1 VPHWKPGAATV
12 SGFELV
18 IGFVEAIGRAVTDV
32 LEQAGRTAMLF
43 SKAIATLRR
52 PPYYIHECFE
62 QMLDVGVRSLP
73 IVLVTAMFSGAVFA
87 LQTWEGFER
96 YGTTSF
102 VGPVVALALTREMV
116 PVLASLMVSGRAG
129 SAMAAE
135 IGTMVVT
142 EQVDALRA
150 MAVDPVEYLVVP
162 RVIAT
167 AIMLPLT
174 VLIGDLLG
182 LWGGSLV
189 VINLYGSG
197 PATYWDGIWQVLTVK
212 DINSGLAKACVFGV
226 LIALFGCQN
235 GFHTSGGAQGVGRAT
250 TRAVVSGSMAILIS
264 NFFLTKLLL
273 E

>member
-1 VPHWKPGAATV
+1 MKGLVEGLGAFIV
-12 SGFELV
+12 EV
-18 IGFVEAIGRAVTDV
+18 IE
-32 LEQAGRTAMLF
+32 EAGRTAVLF
-43 SKAIATLRR
+43 AKSFVTLRR
-52 PPYYIHECFE
+52 RPFYIHQWFE

-73 IVLVTAMFSGAVFA
+73 IIVVTAIFSGAVFA
-87 LQTWEGFER
+87 LQTWQGFDR
-96 YGTTSF
+96 FGTTSF
-102 VGPVVALALTREMV
+102 VGPVVALAITREMV
-116 PVLASLMVSGRAG
+116 PVLASLMVAGRAG

-142 EQVDALRA
+142 EQVDALRT
-150 MAVDPVEYLVVP
+150 MAVDPIEYLVVP

-167 AIMLPLT
+167 GFMLPIT
-174 VLIGDLLG
+174 VLIGDMLG

-197 PATYWDGIWQVLTVK
+197 PATYWDGIWNVLTFT
-212 DINSGLAKACVFGV
+212 DLNSGLVKSCVFGV

-235 GFHTSGGAQGVGRAT
+235 GFHTTGGAQGVGRAT

>member
-1 VPHWKPGAATV
+1 VRSLIEGV
-12 SGFELV
+12 GRFV
-18 IGFVEAIGRAVTDV
+18 IMV
-32 LEQAGRTAMLF
+32 LEEAGRTGILF
-43 SKAIATLRR
+43 LKCIATLRR
-52 PPYYIHECFE
+52 PPFYLHAWFE
-62 QMLDVGVRSLP
+62 QMLEVGVRSLP
-73 IVLVTAMFSGAVFA
+73 IIVVTAVFSGAVFA
-87 LQTWEGFER
+87 LQTWQGFEQF
-96 YGTTSF
+96 GTTSY
-102 VGPVVALALTREMV
+102 VGPVVALAITREMV
-116 PVLASLMVSGRAG
+116 PVLASLMVAGRAG

-142 EQVDALRA
+142 EQVDALRT

-162 RVIAT
+162 RIIAT
-167 AIMLPLT
+167 AIMLPVT
-174 VLIGDLLG
+174 VLIGDMIG

-189 VINLYGSG
+189 VVNLYGSG
-197 PATYWDGIWQVLTVK
+197 PVTYWEGVWNILTYA
-212 DINSGLAKACVFGV
+212 DLNTGLIKAAAFGL

>member
-1 VPHWKPGAATV
+1 VKG
-12 SGFELV
+12 LV
-18 IGFVEAIGRAVTDV
+18 EGVGRFVIVV
-32 LEQAGRTAMLF
+32 LEEAGRTATLLAK
-43 SKAIATLRR
+43 SIATLRR
-52 PPYYIHECFE
+52 PPYYIHQWFE

-73 IVLVTAMFSGAVFA
+73 IVVVTAIFSGAVFA

-116 PVLASLMVSGRAG
+116 PVLASLMVAGRAG

-142 EQVDALRA
+142 EQVDALRT

-162 RVIAT
+162 RIVAT
-167 AIMLPLT
+167 ALMLPVV
-174 VLIGDLLG
+174 VLIGDMIG

-189 VINLYGSG
+189 VVNLYGQG
-197 PATYWDGIWQVLTVK
+197 PAIYWDGIWQMITLR
-212 DINSGLAKACVFGV
+212 DINSGLIKACAFGV

>member
-1 VPHWKPGAATV
+1 M
-12 SGFELV
+12 S
-18 IGFVEAIGRAVTDV
+18 FVEAIGTLVIFV
-32 LEQAGRTAMLF
+32 LEQIGRTGILLMK
-43 SKAIATLRR
+43 SIATLRR
-52 PPYYIHECFE
+52 PPYYIRACFE
-62 QMLDVGVRSLP
+62 QMLEVGVRSLP
-73 IVLVTAMFSGAVFA
+73 IVVVTSIFSGGVFA

-102 VGPVVALALTREMV
+102 VGPVVALAITREMV

-142 EQVDALRA
+142 EQVDALRT

-162 RVIAT
+162 RIIAT
-167 AIMLPLT
+167 AFMLPVT
-174 VLIGDLLG
+174 VLIGDILG

-189 VINLYGSG
+189 VVNLYGG
-197 PATYWDGIWQVLTVK
+197 GETTYWQGIWNILAFA
-212 DINSGLAKACVFGV
+212 DINSGLIKAAVFGL

-235 GFHTSGGAQGVGRAT
+235 GFHTAGGAQGVGRAT
-250 TRAVVSGSMAILIS
+250 TRAVVSGSMSILIV

-273 E
+273 

>member
-1 VPHWKPGAATV
+1 M
-12 SGFELV
+12 
-18 IGFVEAIGRAVTDV
+18 IGLIEGIGRFVVTV
-32 LEQAGRTAMLF
+32 LEDAGR
-43 SKAIATLRR
+43 SAILLVKSLATLLR
-52 PPYYIHECFE
+52 PPYYFHVWFE
-62 QMLDVGVRSLP
+62 QMLEVGVRSLP
-73 IVLVTAMFSGAVFA
+73 IVVVTAIFSGAVFA
-87 LQTWEGFER
+87 LQTWQGFQR

-102 VGPVVALALTREMV
+102 VGPVVALAITREMV

-135 IGTMVVT
+135 IGSMVVT
-142 EQVDALRA
+142 EQVDALRT
-150 MAVDPVEYLVVP
+150 MAVDPIEYLVVP
-162 RVIAT
+162 RLVAT
-167 AIMLPLT
+167 SFMLPVV
-174 VLIGDLLG
+174 VLIGDILG

-197 PATYWDGIWQVLTVK
+197 PTTYWEGIWNILTFT
-212 DINSGLAKACVFGV
+212 DLNSGLIKAAVFGL

-235 GFHTSGGAQGVGRAT
+235 GFHTTGGAQGVGRAT

>member
-1 VPHWKPGAATV
+1 VKT
-12 SGFELV
+12 
-18 IGFVEAIGRAVTDV
+18 IVESIGRFVVSV
-32 LEQAGRTAMLF
+32 LEEAGRTATLLA
-43 SKAIATLRR
+43 KCIVTLRR
-52 PPYYIHECFE
+52 RPYYFHQWFE

-73 IVLVTAMFSGAVFA
+73 IVLVTAIFSGAVFA
-87 LQTWEGFER
+87 LQTWQGFER
-96 YGTTSF
+96 YGTTGF
-102 VGPVVALALTREMV
+102 VGPVVALAITREMV

-142 EQVDALRA
+142 EQVDALRT

-167 AIMLPLT
+167 AFMLPAV

-189 VINLYGSG
+189 VINLYNQG
-197 PATYWDGIWQVLTVK
+197 PTTYWDGIWQVLTFK
-212 DINSGLAKACVFGV
+212 DVNSGLVKSCVFGM

-235 GFHTSGGAQGVGRAT
+235 GFHTRGGAQGVGRAT

>member
-1 VPHWKPGAATV
+1 MIRLISALGRA
-12 SGFELV
+12 V
-18 IGFVEAIGRAVTDV
+18 IGFGEDAGQVAI
-32 LEQAGRTAMLF
+32 LLF
-43 SKAIATLRR
+43 KALASLRR
-52 PPYYIHECFE
+52 PPFYVHTWFV
-62 QMLDVGVRSLP
+62 QMLEVGNRSLP
-73 IVLVTAMFSGAVFA
+73 VVLVTALFSGMVFA
-87 LQTWEGFER
+87 LQSWQGFARFGATEMT
-96 YGTTSF
+96 GT
-102 VGPVVALALTREMV
+102 VVAIAITREMV
-116 PVLASLMVSGRAG
+116 PVLASLMVAGRAG

-142 EQVDALRA
+142 EQVDALRT

-167 AIMLPLT
+167 AFMLPLT
-174 VLIGDLLG
+174 VLIGDMLG

-189 VINLYGSG
+189 VVNLYGSG
-197 PATYWDGIWQVLTVK
+197 PTAYWDGIWQVLTLK
-212 DINSGLAKACVFGV
+212 DLNSGLIKAAVFGL

-235 GFHTSGGAQGVGRAT
+235 GFNTSGGAQGVGRAT

>member
-1 VPHWKPGAATV
+1 MRGLIEEVGA
-12 SGFELV
+12 
-18 IGFVEAIGRAVTDV
+18 FVVDV
-32 LEQAGRTAMLF
+32 LEEAGRSASLLAK
-43 SKAIATLRR
+43 SIVTLRR
-52 PPYYIHECFE
+52 PPYYIHAIFE

-73 IVLVTAMFSGAVFA
+73 IVVVTAIFSGAVFA
-87 LQTWEGFER
+87 LQVWEGFER

-102 VGPVVALALTREMV
+102 VGPVVALAITREMV

-142 EQVDALRA
+142 EQIDALRT

-162 RVIAT
+162 RIIAT
-167 AIMLPLT
+167 AFMLPVA
-174 VLIGDLLG
+174 VLIGDILG

-197 PATYWDGIWQVLTVK
+197 PSTYWDGIWQLLTVN
-212 DINSGLAKACVFGV
+212 DLTSGLIKSAVFGL
-226 LIALFGCQN
+226 LIAVFGCQN
-235 GFHTSGGAQGVGRAT
+235 GFNTSGGAQGVGRAT

>member
-1 VPHWKPGAATV
+1 VTGIIEGV
-12 SGFELV
+12 GRFV
-18 IGFVEAIGRAVTDV
+18 IGV
-32 LEQAGRTAMLF
+32 LEEAGRTAILLA
-43 SKAIATLRR
+43 KIIATLRR
-52 PPYYIHECFE
+52 PPYYIHQWFE

-73 IVLVTAMFSGAVFA
+73 IVVVTAIFSGAVFA
-87 LQTWEGFER
+87 LQTWEGFEQ

-116 PVLASLMVSGRAG
+116 PVLASLMVAGRAG

-142 EQVDALRA
+142 EQVDALRT

-162 RVIAT
+162 RVVAT
-167 AIMLPLT
+167 ALMLPVV
-174 VLIGDLLG
+174 VLIGDMIG

-189 VINLYGSG
+189 VVNMYDQG
-197 PATYWDGIWQVLTVK
+197 PRIYWDGVWQMLTFTDLK
-212 DINSGLAKACVFGV
+212 SGLIKACAFGV

-235 GFHTSGGAQGVGRAT
+235 GFSTSGGAQGVGRAT

-264 NFFLTKLLL
+264 NFFLTKLLID
-273 E
+273 

>member
-1 VPHWKPGAATV
+1 MKGLIEGLG
-12 SGFELV
+12 GF
-18 IGFVEAIGRAVTDV
+18 FVDV
-32 LEQAGRTAMLF
+32 VEQAGRSATLLAK
-43 SKAIATLRR
+43 SIVTLRR
-52 PPYYIHECFE
+52 PPYYLHTIFE

-73 IVLVTAMFSGAVFA
+73 IIVVTAIFSGAVFA
-87 LQTWEGFER
+87 LQTWQGFER

-102 VGPVVALALTREMV
+102 VGPVVALAITREMV

-142 EQVDALRA
+142 EQVDALRT
-150 MAVDPVEYLVVP
+150 MAVDPIEYLVVP
-162 RVIAT
+162 RIIA
-167 AIMLPLT
+167 AVVMLPVT
-174 VLIGDLLG
+174 VMIGDLLG

-189 VINLYGSG
+189 VINLYNSG
-197 PATYWDGIWQVLTVK
+197 PAIYWDGIWQILTVN
-212 DINSGLAKACVFGV
+212 DVSSGLIKSAVFGL

-235 GFHTSGGAQGVGRAT
+235 GFHTKGGAQGVGRAT